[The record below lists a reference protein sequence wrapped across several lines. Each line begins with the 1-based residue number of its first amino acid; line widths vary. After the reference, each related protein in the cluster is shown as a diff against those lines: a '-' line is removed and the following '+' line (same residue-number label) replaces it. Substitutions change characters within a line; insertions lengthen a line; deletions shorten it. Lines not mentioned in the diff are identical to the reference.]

1 MVKQEPHSAAPVDVV
16 FHALSDANRRAM
28 IDRLL
33 DGPASVSEL
42 ARPLAI
48 SLPAV
53 VQHLHVLEGSG
64 VVRSRKVGR
73 VRTCQLEP
81 RALSLAERWIGERRT
96 LWEERLERL
105 GEFLAARRDPSDM
118 QADRERPP
126 RTTKRRST

>member
-1 MVKQEPHSAAPVDVV
+1 VLKQWAPDTSPIDVV

-42 ARPLAI
+42 ARPLSI

-53 VQHLHVLEGSG
+53 VQHLHVLEDSG

-73 VRTCQLEP
+73 VRTCEIEP
-81 RALSLAERWIGERRT
+81 QTLSMAERWISERRA
-96 LWEERLERL
+96 LWEERLDRL
-105 GEFLAARRDPSDM
+105 GEFLAAHPHESQVRT
-118 QADRERPP
+118 DRERPP
-126 RTTKRRST
+126 RATKRRSK